1 MQLKGR
7 SFFRLSPSRLAGG
20 YFALCVLVLAL
31 FALIVGRES
40 ARFRSLVDL
49 FWYGIAGATVIAL
62 AIGALVGW
70 MIHRQNAQLADE
82 ISVRQ
87 RAEQALHRAQEG
99 LEAVVAE
106 RTAQLAEAFHEVES
120 QKRLRHGAAPGLPFA
135 FIRAIDGSPAYP
147 DGGPCGMAVSQNEQ
161 VIAADLES
169 DSRWDIEPA
178 QSTAHS
184 PTNVAVP
191 AEVAGAT

>member
-7 SFFRLSPSRLAGG
+7 SFFRLSPSRLAGE

-87 RAEQALHRAQEG
+87 RAEQALVIMDFGTAT
-99 LEAVVAE
+99 VA
-106 RTAQLAEAFHEVES
+106 R
-120 QKRLRHGAAPGLPFA
+120 
-135 FIRAIDGSPAYP
+135 
-147 DGGPCGMAVSQNEQ
+147 
-161 VIAADLES
+161 
-169 DSRWDIEPA
+169 
-178 QSTAHS
+178 
-184 PTNVAVP
+184 
-191 AEVAGAT
+191 